1 MGHLMRY
8 EPFSIEP
15 VSELLQ
21 KLFRASRG
29 LAVDEEG
36 SLADIKL
43 DITEDDAAYTV
54 KAELPGVEKDKIDV
68 QIEGNSVSICA
79 RIEGGKELKEG
90 ERVVCRE
97 RYAGAVSRLFS
108 LSNEVNENN
117 ASAQF
122 QNGLLTLVLPKKS
135 PSAQKRL
142 QIR

>member
-1 MGHLMRY
+1 MNDLMRY

-15 VSELLQ
+15 VSDLLH
-21 KLFRASRG
+21 KLFRTSRG

-68 QIEGNSVSICA
+68 QIERNSVSICA

-90 ERVVCRE
+90 ERMVCRE
-97 RYAGAVSRLFS
+97 RYAGAVNRSFS
-108 LSNEVNENN
+108 LPHEVNENN